1 MNGVLLDVMLSH
13 EAAGGGSEGFAEEAL
28 ETLVVGIAGEG
39 GGLDGEAGELL
50 LTFGDGRVKLN
61 VQGFE
66 ILALFDF
73 LDGVEGQSNFAGV
86 WNVVDVLLHIFVLE
100 ALPLMCG
107 EGAVDS

>member
-1 MNGVLLDVMLSH
+1 MWQRQGLCSR
-13 EAAGGGSEGFAEEAL
+13 GTGCGTGKGFAEEAL

-39 GGLDGEAGELL
+39 GGFDGEAGELL
-50 LTFGDGRVKLN
+50 LTFEDGRVKLN

-86 WNVVDVLLHIFVLE
+86 WNVVDIVLHIFVLE

-107 EGAVDS
+107 EGAMDS